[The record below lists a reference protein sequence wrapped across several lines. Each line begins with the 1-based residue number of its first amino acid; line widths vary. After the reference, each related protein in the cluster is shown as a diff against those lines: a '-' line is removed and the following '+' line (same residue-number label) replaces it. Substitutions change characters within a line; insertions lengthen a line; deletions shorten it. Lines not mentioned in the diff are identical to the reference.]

1 MGEEGICAD
10 RPTMDKGTDA
20 GAERKMASTMQN
32 REAWRTYLSSSSQ
45 ENRDKS
51 FLSPPSPPRI
61 TCSSSSRSTLMLYT
75 ANRALKLL
83 P

>member
-1 MGEEGICAD
+1 MQTGQQWIRAQM
-10 RPTMDKGTDA
+10 R
-20 GAERKMASTMQN
+20 ERREKMASTMQN